1 MSKKKTE
8 KVKSVGKSIKRLP
21 GQALREERD
30 KILERMFDDPCTL
43 MFAGWVILVIE
54 LMHVY
59 GKLAPNIWFGIVP
72 MVVLTAYCLRKVVLG
87 RRMLRNY
94 RRGEEGERIVAQAIE
109 HDLIPLGYTVFHD
122 IPFEKDGRRFNI
134 DHLLIGSNGIFAIE
148 TKNYVKPAKGA
159 PEVRYDGTTILWN
172 GMRHTKCD
180 EIAQARA
187 AAVSAKELID
197 DLTGFN
203 VYVHPVLCAVGW
215 FVKSTDLYGHP
226 VLLVMEKVLKSVIPN
241 VKAKKELSE
250 ADRNKIIA
258 ALKRNA

>member
-1 MSKKKTE
+1 MTKE
-8 KVKSVGKSIKRLP
+8 AKSIGKSIKRLP

-30 KILERMFDDPCTL
+30 KIFESMVEDPGVL
-43 MFAGWVILVIE
+43 MLMGWAILIVE
-54 LMHVY
+54 AMHVY
-59 GKLAPNIWFGIVP
+59 LGTPPRIWIGLFFAVP
-72 MVVLTAYCLRKVVLG
+72 TTYYALRKMIKA
-87 RRMLRNY
+87 RQTLRNY

-109 HDLIPLGYTVFHD
+109 QDLIPLGYTVFHD
-122 IPFEKDGRRFNI
+122 MPLEKDGRRFNI

-148 TKNYVKPAKGA
+148 TKNYEKPAKGS

-172 GMRHTKCD
+172 GMKHTKCD

-187 AAVSAKELID
+187 AAISAKTLID
-197 DLTGFN
+197 DLTGLN

-226 VLLVMEKVLKSVIPN
+226 VLLVMEKVMKSVIPN
-241 VKAKKELSE
+241 VKTKKELSE

-258 ALKRNA
+258 ALRRSA

>member
-1 MSKKKTE
+1 MTKTKE
-8 KVKSVGKSIKRLP
+8 TKSIGKSIKRLP

-30 KILERMFDDPCTL
+30 KIFESMFDEPAAL
-43 MFAGWVILVIE
+43 MLVGWVILVIE

-59 GKLAPNIWFGIVP
+59 GKLVPSIWIGIVAA
-72 MVVLTAYCLRKVVLG
+72 VGSTVYCLRKIVLG
-87 RRMLRNY
+87 RRKIRNY

-109 HDLIPLGYTVFHD
+109 QDLIPIGYTVFHD
-122 IPFEKDGRRFNI
+122 IPLEKDGRRFNI

-148 TKNYVKPAKGA
+148 TKNYEKPAKGS
-159 PEVRYDGTTILWN
+159 PEVKYDGTTILWN
-172 GMRHTKCD
+172 GMKHTKCD

-187 AAVSAKELID
+187 AAFSAKELID
-197 DLTGFN
+197 DLTGLN

-215 FVKSTDLYGHP
+215 FVKSTNLYGHP

-250 ADRNKIIA
+250 ADRNKIIS
-258 ALKRNA
+258 ALRRSA